1 MRTMNLSE
9 DDLELL
15 LDVLETACEAVASDF
30 ELLETGNVAAET
42 DEQLVLDEGQTEALE
57 WLQRVIEL
65 RDKIETQSVLGG
77 PLRED

>member
-1 MRTMNLSE
+1 MRTLNLSE

-30 ELLETGNVAAET
+30 ELLETESAAPET
-42 DEQLVLDEGQTEALE
+42 DEELVLDEGQTEALE

>member
-1 MRTMNLSE
+1 MRTMNLTE
-9 DDLELL
+9 DDVELL

-30 ELLETGNVAAET
+30 ELLETASAAPES
-42 DEQLVLDEGQTEALE
+42 DEELVLDEGQTEALE

>member
-30 ELLETGNVAAET
+30 ELLETGGAVPET
-42 DEQLVLDEGQTEALE
+42 DEELVLDEGQTEALE

>member
-30 ELLETGNVAAET
+30 ELLETVNAAPES
-42 DEQLVLDEGQTEALE
+42 DEEIILDEGQTEALD

>member
-9 DDLELL
+9 DDIELL

-30 ELLETGNVAAET
+30 ELLDTGLAAPES
-42 DEQLVLDEGQTEALE
+42 DEELVLDEGQTEALE
-57 WLQRVIEL
+57 WLKRVIEL